1 MLLRSCDLF
10 NTLNFFIFKNSLDSK
25 LLKVTQKVCFFFWG
39 GSHGLMIK
47 AIRVNFLLGGMVGG
61 KRCIGLSYL
70 ILIVTVRSTLIILK
84 HDFPS

>member
-10 NTLNFFIFKNSLDSK
+10 NTLNFFYLKIAWIRNYLK
-25 LLKVTQKVCFFFWG
+25 LLRKFVFFFWG

-70 ILIVTVRSTLIILK
+70 ILIVTVRSTLFILK
-84 HDFPS
+84 T

>member
-1 MLLRSCDLF
+1 MYMLLRSCDLF
-10 NTLNFFIFKNSLDSK
+10 NTLNLKIAWIRNYLK
-25 LLKVTQKVCFFFWG
+25 LLRKFVFLG

-47 AIRVNFLLGGMVGG
+47 AIRVNFLLRGMVGG

-84 HDFPS
+84 T

>member
-10 NTLNFFIFKNSLDSK
+10 NTLNFLIFKNSLDSK
-25 LLKVTQKVCFFFWG
+25 LLKVTQKVCFWG
-39 GSHGLMIK
+39 GSHGVMIK

-84 HDFPS
+84 T